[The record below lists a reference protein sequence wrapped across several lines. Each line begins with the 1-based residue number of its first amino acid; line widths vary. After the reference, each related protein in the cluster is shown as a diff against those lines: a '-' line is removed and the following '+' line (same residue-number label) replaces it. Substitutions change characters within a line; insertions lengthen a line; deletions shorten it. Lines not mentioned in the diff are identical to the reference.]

1 MAKDIDTI
9 KAQFLT
15 IQNEIVQQA
24 NTAVRVGSSSY
35 DLAEY
40 IDENKDSRNPIMD
53 TDFFITT

>member
-1 MAKDIDTI
+1 MPKDIQTI

-15 IQNEIVQQA
+15 IQNETVQEA

-40 IDENKDSRNPIMD
+40 VGENIGLWIPILD
-53 TDFFITT
+53 TEFFS

>member
-1 MAKDIDTI
+1 MAKDLDTI

-24 NTAVRVGSSSY
+24 NTAVRVGGAGY

-40 IDENKDSRNPIMD
+40 VGDNSDSGYPILD
-53 TDFFITT
+53 TEFFT

>member
-1 MAKDIDTI
+1 MPKDLDTI

-24 NTAVRVGSSSY
+24 NTAVRVGGSSY

-40 IDENKDSRNPIMD
+40 VGENIGSWVPILD
-53 TDFFITT
+53 TDFFI

>member
-1 MAKDIDTI
+1 MPKDIETI

-15 IQNEIVQQA
+15 IQNETVKEA

-40 IDENKDSRNPIMD
+40 VGENIDSWVPILD
-53 TDFFITT
+53 TEFFT